1 VFYTRYLSLGIT
13 KLNEL
18 ISDDNLENEFLKS
31 MTTSQQKIFKDSGI
45 TLFRKPSDCKDL
57 SLAKRL
63 AVFDRTKEE

>member
-1 VFYTRYLSLGIT
+1 
-13 KLNEL
+13 
-18 ISDDNLENEFLKS
+18 

-63 AVFDRTKEE
+63 AVFDRTKEA